1 MNVVLFIFVMSVIW
15 DIARNENRGQLN
27 LTVRL
32 QAVASNFLQTGSWRK
47 THAQQDKIY
56 TICEVIKF
64 VAIILCCNVMCCSKN
79 IYEIEERKFCL
90 FCFPC
95 KKKIGSFCP
104 VLTIRASLMR
114 KIHLSVYPNEKEANG
129 FSVR

>member
-1 MNVVLFIFVMSVIW
+1 MSVIW
-15 DIARNENRGQLN
+15 DIARNKNRGQLN

-32 QAVASNFLQTGSWRK
+32 ASCSFKFSSDWIMEK

-90 FCFPC
+90 FVFPC

-114 KIHLSVYPNEKEANG
+114 KIHLSVYPNENG
-129 FSVR
+129 KRIFCSLDK

>member
-1 MNVVLFIFVMSVIW
+1 M
-15 DIARNENRGQLN
+15 E
-27 LTVRL
+27 
-32 QAVASNFLQTGSWRK
+32 K

-90 FCFPC
+90 FVFPC
-95 KKKIGSFCP
+95 KKKIGRFCP

-129 FSVR
+129 FYLR